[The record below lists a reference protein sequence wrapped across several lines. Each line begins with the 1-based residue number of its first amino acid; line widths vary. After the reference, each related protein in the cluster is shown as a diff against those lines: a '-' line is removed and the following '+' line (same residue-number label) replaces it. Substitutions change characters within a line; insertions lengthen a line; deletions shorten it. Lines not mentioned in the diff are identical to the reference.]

1 MFNNLLHATRK
12 KNERVLYA
20 TKKKNGFYSLCQIKD
35 LVEIYNVKMGFSHR
49 KSPKFYKEKFF
60 FFKYIFGILSTEI
73 FSTKKR
79 WVQIVAIFS
88 IKTFPVS
95 S

>member
-1 MFNNLLHATRK
+1 
-12 KNERVLYA
+12 
-20 TKKKNGFYSLCQIKD
+20 
-35 LVEIYNVKMGFSHR
+35 MGFSHR

-95 S
+95 SWNISLGNEILRTYK

>member
-35 LVEIYNVKMGFSHR
+35 LVEIYNVKMGFSYR
-49 KSPKFYKEKFF
+49 KCPKFYKEKFVF
-60 FFKYIFGILSTEI
+60 LNIYLVF
-73 FSTKKR
+73 
-79 WVQIVAIFS
+79 
-88 IKTFPVS
+88 
-95 S
+95 